1 MITDRLSVSLTLV
14 FGQSNPRP
22 PTSTVL
28 HSFQIC
34 KFHDRF
40 VIFTHFLS
48 EFNLYHLSFRF
59 HPLKAVGPG
68 SRILTRERF
77 IIMFN

>member
-1 MITDRLSVSLTLV
+1 MVTHRLSVSLTLV

-22 PTSTVL
+22 PTWTVL

-40 VIFTHFLS
+40 VIFTHFFS

-68 SRILTRERF
+68 SRKLEVPF
-77 IIMFN
+77 